1 MVVKVTDL
9 VINGNEQFRI
19 STITLEVVSVGDEEE
34 AEVAVVVVVVGM
46 YVCMQHVACHMYY
59 VVGSGSSSSS
69 SSSSTA
75 TLF

>member
-34 AEVAVVVVVVGM
+34 AEVAVVVVVVVVGM
-46 YVCMQHVACHMYY
+46 YVCM
-59 VVGSGSSSSS
+59 
-69 SSSSTA
+69 
-75 TLF
+75 

>member
-34 AEVAVVVVVVGM
+34 AEVAVVVVVVVVGM
-46 YVCMQHVACHMYY
+46 YVCMYVACSMPY
-59 VVGSGSSSSS
+59 VLCSR
-69 SSSSTA
+69 
-75 TLF
+75 